1 MAYVDFK
8 GVRIS
13 DELVDMFV
21 ERIIYR
27 GNEEFLWVMNLSG
40 KAAGTESK
48 YRVSSYDSD
57 YAESLKN
64 DANFNIVA
72 QFIIPLSDCKKYCIE
87 KAKRGYKEKHW
98 SAITIKIAVV

>member
-1 MAYVDFK
+1 M
-8 GVRIS
+8 
-13 DELVDMFV
+13 VDMFV

-40 KAAGTESK
+40 KASGTESN
-48 YRVSSYDSD
+48 YRISSYDSD

-72 QFIIPLSDCKKYCIE
+72 SSLFLYRIVRNFVLRKQSGDTRKSI
-87 KAKRGYKEKHW
+87 G
-98 SAITIKIAVV
+98 VQ

>member
-1 MAYVDFK
+1 
-8 GVRIS
+8 
-13 DELVDMFV
+13 MFV

-40 KAAGTESK
+40 KASGTESN
-48 YRVSSYDSD
+48 YRISSYDSD

-72 QFIIPLSDCKKYCIE
+72 QFIIPLSDCKKFCIE

-98 SAITIKIAVV
+98 STIKIEIAVV